1 MVWSPTVATACL
13 GLGVSALWATHAAAK
28 KADKN
33 KRVVNLKWHISAD
46 EYTLTAA
53 ILRDNIAK
61 NHSREPGKWWSVVSV
76 FICFSQRIPG
86 SIPTR
91 GYASRRFELQ
101 PARSST
107 AADEHRS
114 SAASGPRSRGFRQ
127 KLHGSDCQCASM
139 ARKTPFSTLADSAH
153 DGEPRIEDLSR
164 LVIEWTPCASQG
176 FHPTWHRAIS
186 GKNDFL
192 LFPNIVSACF
202 QISARD
208 ASFPVA
214 DR

>member
-1 MVWSPTVATACL
+1 L

-61 NHSREPGKWWSVVSV
+61 KPLPRTRKVVVCSLR
-76 FICFSQRIPG
+76 FYLFSQRIPG